1 MNHGFK
7 INGNILEIT
16 LPEEVHIDKVLVNR
30 QIFSQ
35 RQRVC
40 ESCKYHGLEG
50 HEEPCVSCEVGNS
63 NYVPSVE
70 LEERMEERTETHA
83 CDCVSRQA
91 AIDAM
96 VNELSYL
103 PITTEKAYEIAEVL
117 NDLPS
122 VQQDVPD
129 INVGKWIPCSERLP
143 QSYVDVL
150 VWFEYYRYG
159 SYNRLYQTHGIGT
172 YSENYESWTI
182 NHESGWHKLRV
193 IAWMPLPQSYQPKE
207 E

>member
-16 LPEEVHIDKVLVNR
+16 IPDNIHINKVIVNR

-35 RQRVC
+35 RMQVC
-40 ESCKYHGLEG
+40 KSCKYHGLEG

-70 LEERMEERTETHA
+70 LEEHTEERTETHA
-83 CDCVSRQA
+83 CDCISRQA

-122 VQQDVPD
+122 AQPEQQ
-129 INVGKWIPCSERLP
+129 WIPCSERLP
-143 QSYVDVL
+143 KEKKEYL
-150 VWFEYYRYG
+150 VTYHPCYWDNVTKEIKVGIDTFRG
-159 SYNRLYQTHGIGT
+159 KTTWAKKKYQ
-172 YSENYESWTI
+172 
-182 NHESGWHKLRV
+182 RV
-193 IAWMPLPQSYQPKE
+193 TAWMPLPETYME
-207 E
+207 VDE